1 MEYAYEVGQ
10 QTADA
15 TAYNDEMVEYDDGIP
30 YGHVLDEAG
39 RLLKV
44 RSEKNET
51 VTQQYVLH
59 TIHVLT
65 YSWSTFLPLREF
77 GARTILYS

>member
-39 RLLKV
+39 RLLKD
-44 RSEKNET
+44 RSEIVDEDNDPDIYT
-51 VTQQYVLH
+51 DTN
-59 TIHVLT
+59 
-65 YSWSTFLPLREF
+65 
-77 GARTILYS
+77 